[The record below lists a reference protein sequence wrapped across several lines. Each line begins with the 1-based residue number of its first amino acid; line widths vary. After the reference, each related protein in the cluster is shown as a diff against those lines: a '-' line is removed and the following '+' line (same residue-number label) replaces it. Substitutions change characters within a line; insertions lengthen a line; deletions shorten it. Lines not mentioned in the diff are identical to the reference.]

1 VHILATER
9 LTLRTVEPGDAAFY
23 LELVNDPAFI
33 EHIGDRGIRTLEDAE
48 EALVLGPIAMQEL
61 RGHSLYVVAL
71 KESDGP
77 DGHVP
82 IGMCGLIKRE
92 SLDGVDI
99 GYAFLPR
106 YRGQG
111 YACEAGRAVLAY
123 APSLGIR
130 RVLAITSPNN
140 IASNYLL
147 RKMGMRFERFVQLV
161 PSEAGTNLYSIE
173 LEPEESGKRDE
184 MRLPEIVHAV
194 EALNPPVQDHFR

>member
-1 VHILATER
+1 MHILATER
-9 LTLRTVEPGDAAFY
+9 LNLRTVEPGDAAFY
-23 LELVNDPAFI
+23 LELVNDPAFV
-33 EHIGDRGIRTLEDAE
+33 EHIGDRGIHTLDDAE

-61 RGHSLYVVAL
+61 RGHSLYVAAL
-71 KESDGP
+71 KDN
-77 DGHVP
+77 DVP

-99 GYAFLPR
+99 GYAFLPQ

-147 RKMGMRFERFVQLV
+147 RKMGMRFERFVHLV
-161 PSEAGTNLYSIE
+161 PEDAGTNLYSIE
-173 LEPEESGKRDE
+173 LEADDGAVRGHA
-184 MRLPEIVHAV
+184 RLPEIAHAV
-194 EALNPPVQDHFR
+194 QALAPPAP